1 MYAAA
6 VGGPPG
12 GGPPGPLGRGASA
25 RPTTGPLS
33 TAAATAD
40 ASGRSPTSPVALG
53 AASAS
58 APPGL
63 AGAGSDGPL
72 DPPRARFRGAN
83 ARGAAA
89 GDAVTS
95 SDPEAASEGAEGA
108 PRPRPMLDARPREPR
123 PTLSLHV
130 QLDRGL
136 LCARVGGEVRWGG
149 VGSEGGYC
157 SRGRAEVRSD
167 MCLKYLKCREVGNSL
182 MRYFTSIAKSTFQS
196 LLLQ

>member
-1 MYAAA
+1 M
-6 VGGPPG
+6 
-12 GGPPGPLGRGASA
+12 L
-25 RPTTGPLS
+25 
-33 TAAATAD
+33 AD
-40 ASGRSPTSPVALG
+40 AG
-53 AASAS
+53 SA
-58 APPGL
+58 
-63 AGAGSDGPL
+63 GPL
-72 DPPRARFRGAN
+72 DPLRARFRGAD
-83 ARGAAA
+83 ARGTAA

-157 SRGRAEVRSD
+157 SRGRHGGALPSMGRAPE
-167 MCLKYLKCREVGNSL
+167 LRERLYVGAS
-182 MRYFTSIAKSTFQS
+182 SAVE
-196 LLLQ
+196 